1 MLPKGNGTPPA
12 PPRPPPPGS
21 AEEDGHGGGA
31 EEAGV
36 ERRRVVVLKVGT
48 SSLVDEEVAGTTSA
62 GGLRMSRLSGICEA
76 AAALQR
82 EGCDVVLVSS
92 GAVGVGCEAMRLE
105 KPPMRL
111 AKKQALAAVGQ
122 GRLIG
127 IYESVLSQ
135 LHVDTALVL
144 LTLENLADES
154 QFKNVRATFQEL
166 FALGV
171 IPIVNENDTVAVRG
185 LRFGD
190 NDTLAS
196 MVASMVGAEM
206 LFLLTDVD
214 AIYTANPSVD
224 PSAQPIRV
232 VEDLKTLNISVGGG
246 AGSGF
251 GTGGMITKLVAARL
265 AAAAGC
271 HTIISNARH
280 PENIPRIMRGEPLG
294 TVIKPL
300 PQSVQARGRKR
311 WILGVPSRG
320 EVWLSHRGGQAL
332 LKGKSVIA
340 GMVVFTS
347 VANQPFTA
355 YEAVTL
361 CSEDGLP
368 LAKGLSNY
376 AAEEVEAIK
385 GLRSSDV
392 HKALGFSG
400 PAEVCYRGNI
410 ALLEAQLPEDRN
422 DVQIRA
428 VPSWG
433 NLDIGALSGATSG
446 ASSHS

>member
-1 MLPKGNGTPPA
+1 
-12 PPRPPPPGS
+12 
-21 AEEDGHGGGA
+21 
-31 EEAGV
+31 
-36 ERRRVVVLKVGT
+36 VVVLKVGT
-48 SSLVDEEVAGTTSA
+48 SSLVDEEVAGAKSA

-105 KPPMRL
+105 KPPANI

-127 IYESVLSQ
+127 IYESVLGQ
-135 LHVDTALVL
+135 LHVATALVL

-154 QFKNVRATFQEL
+154 QYKNVRSTFQEL

-214 AIYTANPSVD
+214 AIYTSNPSVD

-232 VEDLKTLNISVGGG
+232 VEDLKTLNVDVGGG
-246 AGSGF
+246 GGSGF
-251 GTGGMITKLVAARL
+251 GTGGMYTKLVAARL

-271 HTIISNARH
+271 HTVISNARH
-280 PENIPRIMRGEPLG
+280 PENIERIMRGEPLG
-294 TVIKPL
+294 TLIKPL
-300 PQSVQARGRKR
+300 PQDSQARGRKR

-320 EVWLSHRGGQAL
+320 EVWLDPRGCQSL
-332 LKGKSVIA
+332 MKGKSVHA
-340 GMVVFTS
+340 NMVVRTS
-347 VANQPFTA
+347 VQTQPFTS
-355 YEAVTL
+355 YEAVTI
-361 CSEDGLP
+361 CRDEDGLP

-376 AAEEVEAIK
+376 PAEEVDAIM
-385 GLRSSDV
+385 GLRSSEV

-400 PAEVCYRGNI
+400 PAEVFYRGNI
-410 ALLEAQLPEDRN
+410 ALLEAQLPQCRD
-422 DVQIRA
+422 DVQCVVRA

-433 NLDIGALSGATSG
+433 NLDLAAVSGATSG
-446 ASSHS
+446 ASSAS

>member
-1 MLPKGNGTPPA
+1 MMVPGPGTVSNGA
-12 PPRPPPPGS
+12 GEGPGGS
-21 AEEDGHGGGA
+21 GA
-31 EEAGV
+31 EGEPK
-36 ERRRVVVLKVGT
+36 RRVVVLKVGT
-48 SSLVDEEVAGTTSA
+48 SSLVDEEVAGANSA

-105 KPPMRL
+105 KPPVNI

-127 IYESVLSQ
+127 IYESVLGQ
-135 LHVDTALVL
+135 LHVATALVL

-154 QFKNVRATFQEL
+154 QYKNVRSTFQEL

-214 AIYTANPSVD
+214 AIYTSNPSVD

-232 VEDLKTLNISVGGG
+232 VEDLKTLNVDVGGG
-246 AGSGF
+246 GGSGF
-251 GTGGMITKLVAARL
+251 GTGGMYTKLVAARL

-271 HTIISNARH
+271 HTVISNARH
-280 PENIPRIMRGEPLG
+280 PEHIPRIMRGEPLG
-294 TVIKPL
+294 TLIKPL
-300 PQSVQARGRKR
+300 PQDSQARGRKR

-320 EVWLSHRGGQAL
+320 EVWLDLRGCQAVV
-332 LKGKSVIA
+332 KGKSLHA
-340 GMVVFTS
+340 NMVTRTS
-347 VANQPFTA
+347 AKTQPFTA

-376 AAEEVEAIK
+376 SAEEVDAIK
-385 GLRSSDV
+385 GLRSSEV

-400 PAEVCYRGNI
+400 PAEVFYRGNI
-410 ALLEAQLPEDRN
+410 ALLEAELPGRRD

-433 NLDIGALSGATSG
+433 NLDLAAVSGATSG
-446 ASSHS
+446 ASSAS